1 MASAYSTFANGGVHT
16 DPIFVTRIEDRQGN
30 LIATFIPESQDAVSE
45 RTAYTMLTMLQSVV
59 TSGTAGR
66 LKWQFDL
73 GDAQLGGKTG
83 TSQRNRDAWFM
94 CVAPKLVAGAWVG
107 GEDQSV
113 HPTYGGEGSI
123 MALPIVGDFFAR
135 VYKNPALGISKQD
148 RFRRPD
154 RVTEYDCE
162 EEMQR
167 SQYTEEEEGF
177 FD

>member
-1 MASAYSTFANGGVHT
+1 M
-16 DPIFVTRIEDRQGN
+16 
-30 LIATFIPESQDAVSE
+30 
-45 RTAYTMLTMLQSVV
+45 
-59 TSGTAGR
+59 
-66 LKWQFDL
+66 
-73 GDAQLGGKTG
+73 GGKTG

-123 MALPIVGDFFAR
+123 MALPIVGEFFST

-162 EEMQR
+162 EEMQQ

>member
-1 MASAYSTFANGGVHT
+1 
-16 DPIFVTRIEDRQGN
+16 
-30 LIATFIPESQDAVSE
+30 
-45 RTAYTMLTMLQSVV
+45 MLTMLQSVV
-59 TSGTAGR
+59 TNGTAGR

-123 MALPIVGDFFAR
+123 MALPIVGEFFST

-148 RFRRPD
+148 RFGRTD

-162 EEMQR
+162 EEMQQ